1 MCLGLVG
8 CQTKDPSPLEP
19 RDVAALC
26 IPTATHD
33 DYFGGQLNVVGSAAA
48 VAKEPTLVLK
58 RLGLPPLFCGRSDVD
73 EEYRLHESRFFG
85 SADVVRVFRKNSR
98 AWISVA
104 STSGDGGRLGL
115 PKRLD
120 RELKRDEWSHVVDAF
135 ERMPL
140 CSRPSKSP
148 MELPT
153 PPTIR
158 VEHYDGPTFVI
169 EGRRNGSYRA
179 LLMGSER
186 LSGLLFSLA
195 DSAPADREFEDT
207 AWQPLRYR
215 TGWILVGKFDTT
227 TQDWAGFR
235 SQAIQ
240 TPGGNII
247 GRAMPRVGD
256 VLRIW
261 QPAEVIISGYRR
273 YGERDRLL
281 VPVGGAFE
289 EANRTPL
296 TLPAGLRVVVR
307 ALNEEALSPEGF
319 QDIYARVEPE

>member
-1 MCLGLVG
+1 
-8 CQTKDPSPLEP
+8 
-19 RDVAALC
+19 VAALC
-26 IPTATHD
+26 SPTDTRD
-33 DYFGGQLNVVGSAAA
+33 DYFGGQLNVVGSAGS

-73 EEYRLHESRFFG
+73 EEYRLHERRPSG
-85 SADVVRVFRKNSR
+85 STDVVRVFRRGFR

-115 PKRLD
+115 PKRLV
-120 RELKRDEWSHVVDAF
+120 RELKPDEWGHVVNAF

-140 CSRPSKSP
+140 WSRPPESP

-153 PPTIR
+153 PPTMR
-158 VEHYDGPTFVI
+158 VELFHGPTFVI

-179 LLMGSER
+179 LLTGSER

-195 DSAPADREFEDT
+195 DSAPADREFEDA

-227 TQDWAGFR
+227 TQNWAGFR
-235 SQAIQ
+235 SQGIQ
-240 TPGGNII
+240 TPGGNIS
-247 GRAMPRVGD
+247 GRVMPRVGD
-256 VLRIW
+256 VLRIG

-281 VPVGGAFE
+281 VPVGGGFE

-296 TLPAGLRVVVR
+296 TLPTGLRVVVR
-307 ALNEEALSPEGF
+307 ALNEDALSLEGF